1 MKQLLTSIIAA
12 AAVVLSA
19 SAARGQ
25 SIAAGSLSA
34 TFEQGRIVSLRNQ
47 SGRELLQPSDAT
59 LFTVGFV
66 PKSSP
71 GDKVIWLPAS
81 DAKTVTSAMVD
92 NRLEI
97 TYSDFTDYPGL
108 AVTCVISA
116 AGDDLR
122 WDLRATTPNN
132 LIVLNFNYPVLNLA
146 FDDEAKSVALQGST
160 KGGLFTPALMK
171 EGGSSR
177 VRQPGNL
184 AAQFSA
190 QLYTKDMF
198 YTMTPDPAAWPKSNH
213 LLRQSNAWRWF
224 WNIHCTLE
232 GGDWSNPYP
241 ILTRSWQ
248 TPDGRDITWHDAAEL
263 YKTWAKKQYWC
274 RQTFLERDN
283 IPAWLKQGPT
293 LIRFHR
299 DWLAKPEMISE
310 WVRTTWKKE
319 FADTHLIVAL
329 WGWEKVH
336 TWITPDYFPVFPDN
350 ERFAAMT
357 SAIRP
362 LNAHPFPWPSGY
374 HWTLSFNKRTDG
386 SFEWV
391 DQERFDQRARKY
403 AIHNID
409 GTLYERRAGW
419 LRGGVNAC
427 MCPGEE
433 WTRRWWNEEI
443 CRPLVKLGCDII
455 QVDQVVGG
463 NFPACY
469 HPDHAHPKGY
479 GRWMTDV
486 FTDQLK
492 SMYKT
497 MAEDI
502 ANPVVCIEEPNEV
515 FNHLVGLQDYR
526 NCQVDYP
533 WASVFNYIYHEY
545 LPCFQSNPRHGDI
558 VWQAFCAADGQ
569 IPHINARKPS
579 ADGML
584 LDNGGFELS
593 TETLIQPGWEK
604 VDGYKGV
611 TWDGAADIVSEGVH
625 SGQQALR
632 LDTTPDQIV
641 QVSRN
646 ININQDTFV
655 ANGQY
660 RLSAW
665 LKTERH
671 QEPNHIG
678 FALFAPGLGSTG
690 VGGSLIFPAP
700 EEGWVLRQQE
710 FTIPEGA
717 EMIRIMINTRN
728 DSRTYVDD
736 VRLEAR
742 QPDGSWQDVAS
753 SRLATSQQFQ
763 QNWVRAYRDYSAW
776 LQHGEMLPPPKLD
789 CETTNYQRWQPPV
802 IFHNRFRAAN
812 GEEAV
817 VLVNATKSAQVGTLH
832 WQGKATPINLQADEI
847 RVIAA
852 KDIR

>member
-1 MKQLLTSIIAA
+1 MKQLLTSVIVTAA
-12 AAVVLSA
+12 LILSA
-19 SAARGQ
+19 ASAQ
-25 SIAAGSLSA
+25 IQNIAAGSLSA
-34 TFEQGRIVSLRNQ
+34 TFVQGRIVSLRNQ
-47 SGRELLQPSDAT
+47 SGRELLQPSDAP
-59 LFTVGFV
+59 LFAVVLV
-66 PKSSP
+66 PKNNP
-71 GDKVIWLPAS
+71 GDKQTWLSAS
-81 DAKTVTSAMVD
+81 AAQTVTSAMVD

-97 TYSDFTDYPGL
+97 TYANFADYQGL
-108 AVTCVISA
+108 SVTCGISHA
-116 AGDDLR
+116 DDDLR
-122 WDLRATTPNN
+122 WDLRAGIPDN
-132 LIVLNFNYPVLNLA
+132 LIALSFSYPILNLA
-146 FDDEAKSVALQGST
+146 FGDEATSVALQGST

-171 EGGSSR
+171 EGASSR
-177 VRQPGNL
+177 VRQPGSL

-198 YTMTPDPAAWPKSNH
+198 YTMTPDPAAWPKINH
-213 LLRQSNAWRWF
+213 LVRQADAWRWF
-224 WNIHCTLE
+224 WNILCTVE
-232 GGDWSNPYP
+232 GGNWSCPFP
-241 ILTRSWQ
+241 ILTRYWQ
-248 TPDGRDITWHDAAEL
+248 TPDGRDVTWHDAAEL
-263 YKTWAKKQYWC
+263 YKTWAKQQVWC

-283 IPAWLKQGPT
+283 IPDWLKQGPA

-310 WVRTTWKKE
+310 WVRNTWKNE

-336 TWITPDYFPVFPDN
+336 TWITPDYFPVYPDN

-357 SAIRP
+357 NAIRP

-374 HWTLSFNKRTDG
+374 HWTLSFDKRADG
-386 SFEWV
+386 SFAWV

-403 AIHNID
+403 AIHNLD
-409 GTLYERRAGW
+409 GALYERRASW

-433 WTRRWWNEEI
+433 WTRNWWNEEI
-443 CRPLVKLGCDII
+443 CRPLAKLGCDII

-463 NFPACY
+463 NFPPCY
-469 HPDHAHPKGY
+469 HPDHKHPKGY
-479 GRWMTDV
+479 GRWMTDAI
-486 FTDQLK
+486 TQQLI

-497 MAEDI
+497 MGEDI
-502 ANPVVCIEEPNEV
+502 ADPVVCIEEPNEV

-526 NCQVDYP
+526 NCQVNYP

-569 IPHINARKPS
+569 IPHINAKKPS

-593 TETLIQPGWEK
+593 TPAMPMLCWEK
-604 VDGYKGV
+604 VPSYQGV
-611 TWDGAADIVSEGVH
+611 IWNGAADIVSDVVH
-625 SGQQALR
+625 SGKQALR
-632 LDTTPDQIV
+632 LDTTADQIV

-646 ININQDTFV
+646 ISVNQDTFV
-655 ANGQY
+655 THGRY

-665 LKTERH
+665 LKSERH
-671 QEPNHIG
+671 KEPNHLNY
-678 FALFAPGLGSTG
+678 ALFAPGLKSTG
-690 VGGSLIFPAP
+690 VGGRLTFPAP
-700 EEGWVLRQQE
+700 AEGWVLRQGE
-710 FTIPEGA
+710 FTVPEDA

-728 DSRTYVDD
+728 ESRTYVDD

-753 SRLATSQQFQ
+753 SRLAPSQPFQ

-789 CETTNYQRWQPPV
+789 CENMDYKRWQVPV

-817 VLVNATKSAQVGTLH
+817 VLVNATRAAQTGTLL
-832 WQGKATPINLQADEI
+832 WQGKTTAIQLQPDEI

-852 KDIR
+852 KELR